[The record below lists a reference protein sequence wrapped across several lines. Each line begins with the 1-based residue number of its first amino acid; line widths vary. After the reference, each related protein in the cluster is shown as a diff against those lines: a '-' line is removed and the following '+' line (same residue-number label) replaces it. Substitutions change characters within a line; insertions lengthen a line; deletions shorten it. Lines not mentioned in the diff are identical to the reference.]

1 MKLHRL
7 LRALLHV
14 GISLDCY
21 NAVPVSNGIWANM
34 ACLFCWVC
42 WANVSSSYQHQKNAV
57 PMSSPALMGLPSV
70 SHCQRWKHPPAW
82 ARLQSGT
89 GMALWRILGYWYET
103 RQASVHL
110 RGNMAGAFIPSPAS
124 PEMWVCQILF
134 VYIKKMGAKN
144 GFTVGAVYLSMLRVK
159 TVISFK
165 FMIKI
170 LCFQT
175 S

>member
-1 MKLHRL
+1 MKLYGL

-57 PMSSPALMGLPSV
+57 PMSSPALRGLPSL
-70 SHCQRWKHPPAW
+70 SHFQRWKHPPAW

-89 GMALWRILGYWYET
+89 GVTLWWILGAGM
-103 RQASVHL
+103 RQGKP
-110 RGNMAGAFIPSPAS
+110 RFIWGGIWQGLSFPPLAS

-134 VYIKKMGAKN
+134 VFIKKIGVKN
-144 GFTVGAVYLSMLRVK
+144 GFTAGAVYLSILRVK
-159 TVISFK
+159 TVFRSEFVIN
-165 FMIKI
+165 IWC
-170 LCFQT
+170 LWT